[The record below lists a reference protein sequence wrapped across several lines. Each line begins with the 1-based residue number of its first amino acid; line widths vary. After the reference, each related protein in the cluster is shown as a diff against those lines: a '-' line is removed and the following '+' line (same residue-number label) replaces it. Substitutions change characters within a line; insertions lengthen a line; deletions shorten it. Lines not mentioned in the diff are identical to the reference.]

1 MWDDD
6 IVPGATPM
14 IRVDPVME
22 VSVEE
27 DRSRVEGI
35 NSQEACSKCSN
46 IEEVMKA
53 FESIEVA
60 KWKTKYK
67 AERKKVMWM
76 TLTLM
81 ISWFLC
87 VCLC

>member
-1 MWDDD
+1 
-6 IVPGATPM
+6 M
-14 IRVDPVME
+14 IRVDHVME
-22 VSVEE
+22 VSLEE

-35 NSQEACSKCSN
+35 NIQETCSKCSN
-46 IEEVMKA
+46 IEEVMKT

-67 AERKKVMWM
+67 DERKKVMWVA
-76 TLTLM
+76 LTLM
-81 ISWFLC
+81 ISWVFC